1 VALGQVKDR
10 AAAWVAW
17 SMLAIF
23 VVGCGTAVTLEVTA
37 SGLGPGTVTLFLAF
51 TGFMVV
57 GAVIVDHRPDNAIG
71 WIFSAI
77 GLLAATG
84 WLATEY
90 AIYAYVTRPGPLPG
104 CDLGGLVAAAV
115 VVPDVRPHLR
125 GYRFPSQCAALQGG
139 GEGTPRRQAWC

>member
-1 VALGQVKDR
+1 MALGQVKDR
-10 AAAWVAW
+10 AAAWAAW

-37 SGLGPGTVTLFLAF
+37 GGFGADAVTLYLAF

-57 GAVIVDHRPDNAIG
+57 GATIVDHRPDNLIG

-84 WLATEY
+84 ALAME
-90 AIYAYVTRPGPLPG
+90 
-104 CDLGGLVAAAV
+104 
-115 VVPDVRPHLR
+115 
-125 GYRFPSQCAALQGG
+125 
-139 GEGTPRRQAWC
+139 